1 MKSVRID
8 PFTLEFHTLP
18 EGPTGQVDVRIR
30 DSKGQDVFSGLVRY
44 RRDRGGIQIH
54 FPDRVLSWEVSRRT
68 EDDGVVTWQSRERSE
83 GWEVEGIRLLR
94 SGEAV
99 QGVSA
104 GRLRSGMKVKSQ
116 MPGKILKC
124 SVLVGDLVEVGAPLL
139 VMEAMKMENE
149 IRAPLSGRIKSLSVS
164 VGSLVET
171 GSVLLEIEKA

>member
-1 MKSVRID
+1 
-8 PFTLEFHTLP
+8 
-18 EGPTGQVDVRIR
+18 
-30 DSKGQDVFSGLVRY
+30 
-44 RRDRGGIQIH
+44 
-54 FPDRVLSWEVSRRT
+54 
-68 EDDGVVTWQSRERSE
+68 
-83 GWEVEGIRLLR
+83 
-94 SGEAV
+94 
-99 QGVSA
+99 
-104 GRLRSGMKVKSQ
+104 MKVKSQ